1 VFNPIE
7 QGKRFD
13 AEGDY
18 IRKFVPEL
26 AHLSAAEIHEPW
38 LYLNG
43 YSNGYAERIV
53 DHAAERLES
62 LARLA
67 EIKADKPLDPRV

>member
-1 VFNPIE
+1 
-7 QGKRFD
+7 
-13 AEGDY
+13 
-18 IRKFVPEL
+18 VPEL

-38 LYLNG
+38 LYLDG

-53 DHAAERLES
+53 DHAAERIES